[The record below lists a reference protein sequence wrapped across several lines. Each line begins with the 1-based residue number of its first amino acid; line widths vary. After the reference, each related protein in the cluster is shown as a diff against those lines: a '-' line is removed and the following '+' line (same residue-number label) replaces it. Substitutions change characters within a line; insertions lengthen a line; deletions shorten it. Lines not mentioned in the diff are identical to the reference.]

1 MKQKTAF
8 MTAGVLLILLSL
20 IGCSSVKTTT
30 DDGKQIVKVALS
42 AEVNPPFLATN
53 DRNEPI
59 GYNIDYLNE
68 VEKDFHTYILIT
80 SLARKNPI

>member
-1 MKQKTAF
+1 MKQKAAF

-42 AEVNPPFLATN
+42 AEVNPPF
-53 DRNEPI
+53 
-59 GYNIDYLNE
+59 
-68 VEKDFHTYILIT
+68 
-80 SLARKNPI
+80 